1 MLLRQDLSRR
11 HQSDLVSIFDG
22 DNSRLEGDN
31 RLAGSD
37 IPLQQP
43 AHREGRLQISDNFF
57 QYAFLCGGGMKR
69 QDFFDRF
76 ACTGA
81 DLEGNSRTRSLFA
94 PLELKAELDKEE
106 FVKDQTDVRREYDKT
121 EGQKNSLRHP
131 ASEPS
136 SAPLAERPGSNGR
149 GPRRVSGQ
157 AHPVLNCRAP
167 SV

>member
-22 DNSRLEGDN
+22 DNSRLERDN

-43 AHREGRLQISDNFF
+43 AHRKGLLQISDNFF
-57 QYAFLCGGGMKR
+57 QYAFLRGGGMKR

-81 DLEGNSRTRSLFA
+81 DLEGNARTRSLFA

-106 FVKDQTDVRREYDKT
+106 FVKDQPDMRGCARRLKIA
-121 EGQKNSLRHP
+121 KAFARI
-131 ASEPS
+131 
-136 SAPLAERPGSNGR
+136 RPMNFRQRLSR
-149 GPRRVSGQ
+149 SGQ
-157 AHPVLNCRAP
+157 AQMCADRGGYRVRPIR
-167 SV
+167 S

>member
-22 DNSRLEGDN
+22 DNSRLERDN

-43 AHREGRLQISDNFF
+43 AHRKGLLQISDNFF
-57 QYAFLCGGGMKR
+57 QYAFLRGGGMKR

-94 PLELKAELDKEE
+94 PLEFKAEFDKEE
-106 FVKDQTDVRREYDKT
+106 FVKDQTDV
-121 EGQKNSLRHP
+121 
-131 ASEPS
+131 
-136 SAPLAERPGSNGR
+136 PGSTTRLKVEKTLSGIRPVNLRQRLSRSGEAQMGADR
-149 GPRRVSGQ
+149 GGYRVR
-157 AHPVLNCRAP
+157 P
-167 SV
+167 